1 MPTRTLHQGARLH
14 EGCLQKQGGNFGGF
28 PPQEGAHGSNTISPV
43 GVGVVGPPLSLRAG
57 LRGNMLAFFVSDL
70 VEIPLTAAFV

>member
-1 MPTRTLHQGARLH
+1 M
-14 EGCLQKQGGNFGGF
+14 
-28 PPQEGAHGSNTISPV
+28 
-43 GVGVVGPPLSLRAG
+43 GPPLSLRAG